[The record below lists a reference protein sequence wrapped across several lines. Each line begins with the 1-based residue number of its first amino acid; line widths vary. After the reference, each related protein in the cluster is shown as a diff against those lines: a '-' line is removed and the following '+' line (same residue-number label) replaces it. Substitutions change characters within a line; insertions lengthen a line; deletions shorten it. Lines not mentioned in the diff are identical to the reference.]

1 MRTIAVL
8 LIAVIVAVAGWWGL
22 YQFTSQVGPEQPG
35 ARMSFF
41 ILLFLALTATLVPVA
56 ALLNRRFGTG
66 VVSRSPW
73 RFLRHSV
80 WGALCLT
87 SYAWLQTHQAFNLG
101 FAFIIA
107 LIFVAIE
114 VFILRMGG
122 DSQGNWSGGRSPSTD
137 SQKGR
142 DTR

>member
-8 LIAVIVAVAGWWGL
+8 LVAVIVTIAGWWGL
-22 YQFTSQVGPEQPG
+22 YQFWTTVWPEQPG
-35 ARMSFF
+35 AQLSFF
-41 ILLFLALTATLVPVA
+41 ILLFLTLTATLAPIA
-56 ALLNRRFGTG
+56 AFLNRRFGSG
-66 VVSRSPW
+66 PAPCSPW

-87 SYAWLQTHQAFNLG
+87 AYAWLQTHQAFNLG

-114 VFILRMGG
+114 IFILRMGG
-122 DSQGNWSGGRSPSTD
+122 DSQGNWSGGRSPSTN
-137 SQKGR
+137 SQKGKN
-142 DTR
+142 TR